1 MEKDLPRLLL
11 VSEVSLSQEGTGI
24 NRTLVNLLEDY
35 PADRLMLYAP
45 DQSLRNDPTAQ
56 RFQKNVIAFPEQ
68 FLPYQKNHLAPWINP
83 LIASSNYQL
92 FDWLSLANYDK
103 IADFAPEVI
112 LICPN
117 GLLALVMGYKV
128 IQSFDSPFLIYFMDD
143 WVAFNHTRWLTGNI
157 QSVCRSVLQQAA
169 GWLMISPQLEKEL
182 AQRYKITP
190 KRSLIVHNPV
200 DLSNKIF
207 PHFTP
212 HSGKTFR
219 IVYAGAIW
227 TMHYDAIAVVA
238 EAIYELR
245 CDGVDVELVF
255 HTGTTF
261 WDLYK
266 KSWEA
271 WEVNYGYLIPYEEL
285 NQYLQLA
292 DLLLVASSFMPEY
305 AHITRTSVQTKLTDY
320 MASGRAIFACG
331 PTYSACNQFVKTWK
345 CGFVCEI
352 NRVSEAKKILL
363 EIIKNDSDLSNFSY
377 HNLAVIKKNFDANI
391 VRGKLYD
398 FIRIIS
404 GKNIKL

>member
-1 MEKDLPRLLL
+1 MEKNLPRLLL

-68 FLPYQKNHLAPWINP
+68 FLPYQNNRLAPWINP

-103 IADFAPEVI
+103 IADFAPELI

-117 GLLALVMGYKV
+117 GPLALVIGYKV

-182 AQRYKITP
+182 AQQYKITP

-207 PHFTP
+207 PHSTP

-255 HTGTTF
+255 YTGTTF

-266 KSWEA
+266 ESWEA
-271 WEVNYGYLIPYEEL
+271 WEVNYGSLIPYEEL

-331 PTYSACNQFVKTWK
+331 PTYSACNHFVKTWN
-345 CGFVCEI
+345 CGLVCET
-352 NRVSEAKKILL
+352 NQLAQVKEILL
-363 EIIKNDSDLSNFSY
+363 NQIQNIDKLEILGKHGFAVVHEYFESGRVRSNLYNFIQENISY
-377 HNLAVIKKNFDANI
+377 LQ
-391 VRGKLYD
+391 G
-398 FIRIIS
+398 
-404 GKNIKL
+404 